1 MVQLFSD
8 LLQGKM
14 LQLLIDFLLLE
25 VGRHESR
32 PYWPR
37 LRAGGQVIGFIE
49 LVVSCIVVVALY
61 FR

>member
-1 MVQLFSD
+1 
-8 LLQGKM
+8 M

-32 PYWPR
+32 PYWPS